1 MSKINTFGWHK
12 IQIKTLFFA
21 VNTGNILSRDVE
33 DGSGSTPY
41 VTSSAFNN
49 GVAAYIDASKYD
61 IIAGHCILVGG
72 KTFTLTY
79 QENDFVSNDSHNI
92 VLRLIDNIQSKEIY
106 LFLITAIFAALHSKY
121 EWADAV
127 TKDKLLE
134 DYIFL
139 PIGTTNTPDWN
150 FMHNY
155 IAQIQKQASSA
166 LDNLEKCSTYSK
178 TRINTQKFKRFN
190 LYDDKLFTIDSGTKL
205 DKIRMTTKC
214 PSVNFVGRAN
224 ANNGVTDYIDKIQGL
239 TPYKAGNLTISLG
252 GEYLGSCF
260 IQEKDFYTSQNVN
273 VLIPKNE
280 MSDNCK
286 QYIATMIFRE
296 GRLHYKAFVDEL
308 NRHMKTDFSI
318 PLPVLDNGEI
328 DWDFMDR
335 YIERLKNNV
344 ISNLTNICRTM
355 KDKSIYS

>member
-1 MSKINTFGWHK
+1 MSRINTFSWHR
-12 IQIKTLFFA
+12 IQIKTLFTA

-33 DGSGSTPY
+33 DGSGYTPY

-49 GVAAYIDASKYD
+49 GVAAHIDASKYD

-79 QENDFVSNDSHNI
+79 QENDFVSHDSHNI
-92 VLRLIDNIQSKEIY
+92 VLRLIDDIQSKEIY
-106 LFLITAIFAALHSKY
+106 LFLITAIIAALNNKY

-134 DYIFL
+134 DYILL
-139 PIGTTNTPDWN
+139 PIVATNTPDWG

-155 IAQIQKQASSA
+155 IAQLQEQVSAA
-166 LDNLEKCSTYSK
+166 LDSLEKCSTYSK
-178 TRINTQKFKRFN
+178 VRIDIQNFKRFN

-224 ANNGVTDYIDKIQGL
+224 ANNGVTDYIDEIRGL
-239 TPYKAGNLTISLG
+239 TPYKAGNLTVSLG

-273 VLIPKNE
+273 VLIPKHA
-280 MSDNCK
+280 MSNNCK

-318 PLPVLDNGEI
+318 PLPILDNGEI
-328 DWDFMDR
+328 DWNYMDR
-335 YIERLKNNV
+335 YIEKLKNSV
-344 ISNLTNICRTM
+344 ISNLTNICRIIN
-355 KDKSIYS
+355 DKSIYY